1 MDMAERERLI
11 CPAAALPDGGTGVR
25 FEIDWHG
32 DKAPAFAVRFAGR
45 VHAYLNRCAHVPIE
59 LDWMEGQF
67 YDLTG
72 HYLIC
77 STHGA
82 TYLPDTGRCIGGPCR
97 GATLTK
103 LPVTERGDG
112 VYLIEDTPSYG

>member
-1 MDMAERERLI
+1 MAARERLI
-11 CPAAALPDGGTGVR
+11 CAPEALPDGGAGVR
-25 FEIDWHG
+25 FDLDWRG
-32 DKAPAFAVRFAGR
+32 ERAPAFAIRHAGR

-67 YDLTG
+67 FDLTG

-82 TYLPDTGRCIGGPCR
+82 TYLPDTGHCIRGPCR
-97 GATLTK
+97 GDRLTK
-103 LPVTERGDG
+103 LAIAERGDG
-112 VYLIEDTPSYG
+112 IYLIEDTPSHG